1 MMLTLRTMDMMKMIL
16 EDHEKEDDIDLE
28 NHENDIVNTNSI
40 ELNFTLIN
48 IKTEDDRHIT
58 NYNHLKADI
67 NISILCF
74 Q

>member
-1 MMLTLRTMDMMKMIL
+1 MLTLRTMNMTMMKMTL

-40 ELNFTLIN
+40 ELNFTLIK

-67 NISILCF
+67 NIN
-74 Q
+74 